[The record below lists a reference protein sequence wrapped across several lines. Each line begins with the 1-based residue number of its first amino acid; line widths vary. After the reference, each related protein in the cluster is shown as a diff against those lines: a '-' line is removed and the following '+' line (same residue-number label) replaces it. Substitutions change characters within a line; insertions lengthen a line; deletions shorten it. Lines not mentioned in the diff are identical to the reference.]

1 MKRLY
6 FLIIVSFT
14 VGILTATGIFWW
26 YQHRGASAGKLFS
39 HEHRV
44 KEVSGEKAA
53 ATLYHCP
60 MHPTYVSDRPGDC
73 PICGMRLVPMDEP
86 KAAGPAVDHEGH
98 EGPMVAGYATVN
110 IPSHK
115 QQYIGVQTGRAE
127 RKRLESSVNS
137 VGRVDYDETG
147 LAWINTKVGGWIE
160 VLNVDQTGQLVRK
173 GQPLLEIY
181 SPDLVA
187 TQEEFLIAVEN
198 LRRLESGGALPEAV
212 RQARALVEAG
222 RRRLELWDITADQ
235 IEALE
240 ERGQIVRRMALKAPF
255 GGFVV
260 EKTALPGQYVNP
272 GENLYRI
279 ADLSRVWVQAEVFE
293 QEAPL
298 LRPGLEA
305 EIRLPYSPGRSY
317 RGRVDYIY
325 PYLESAT
332 RTIRVRLV
340 VPNPDFALRP
350 EMYANVRFTIPQM
363 EDHLVVPNEAILDT
377 GERKIAFV
385 SLGDGVFEPRELKT
399 GLRTREYTVVLE
411 GLEEGE
417 PVVVSGNFLIDS
429 ESRLKAALAGMGAAG
444 VHQH

>member
-1 MKRLY
+1 MKRLS
-6 FLIIVSFT
+6 LVVVLSFS
-14 VGILTATGIFWW
+14 VGALAAAGI
-26 YQHRGASAGKLFS
+26 YRGYKHWVAAPS
-39 HEHRV
+39 HEHGR
-44 KEVSGEKAA
+44 AA
-53 ATLYHCP
+53 APGESVETLYHCP
-60 MHPTYVSDRPGDC
+60 MHPTYVSDKPGDC
-73 PICGMRLVPMDEP
+73 PICGMRLVPMEEA
-86 KAAGPAVDHEGH
+86 KVAGPADDHEGH

-115 QQYIGVQTGRAE
+115 QQYIGVKTDLVRRQ
-127 RKRLESSVNS
+127 RLDLSVNS

-147 LAWINTKVGGWIE
+147 LAWVNTKVGGWIE
-160 VLNVDQTGQLVRK
+160 ALHVDRTGQLVRL

-181 SPDLVA
+181 SPELLA

-198 LRRLESGGALPEAV
+198 LRRLTSGGAVPEAV
-212 RQARALVEAG
+212 RQAQALVEAG

-235 IEALE
+235 VRVLE
-240 ERGQIVRRMALKAPF
+240 ERGQIVRRMALEAPF

-260 EKTALPGQYVNP
+260 EKTALVGKYVNP

-279 ADLSRVWVQAEVFE
+279 ADLTRVWVQAEIFE

-305 EIRLPYSPGRSY
+305 EIRLPYMPGRSY

-325 PYLESAT
+325 PYLDPAT

-350 EMYANVRFTIPQM
+350 EMYAHVRFTVPQGG
-363 EDHLVVPNEAILDT
+363 DHLVVPNEAILDT
-377 GERKIAFV
+377 GERRIAFV
-385 SLGDGVFEPRELKT
+385 SRGDGVFEPRELKV
-399 GLRTREYTVVLE
+399 GLRTREHTVVLE
-411 GLEEGE
+411 GLKEGE